1 MMFCTQLGL
10 NICLFCEALALDISS
25 RNLKV
30 VSKKEVKG
38 FSDTLDIRKDVL
50 VCDPG
55 RITVLWID
63 NRKIRK
69 RN

>member
-1 MMFCTQLGL
+1 M
-10 NICLFCEALALDISS
+10 
-25 RNLKV
+25 